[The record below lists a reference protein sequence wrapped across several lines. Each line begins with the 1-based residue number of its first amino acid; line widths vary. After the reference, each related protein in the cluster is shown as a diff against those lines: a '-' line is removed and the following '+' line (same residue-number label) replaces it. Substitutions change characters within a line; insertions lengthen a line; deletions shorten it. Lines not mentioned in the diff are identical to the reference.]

1 MKISKTHE
9 LRNRVIFT
17 VFVLIVYLLA
27 RTILLFG
34 VSADDGN
41 GADAQSIFQMM
52 LSGDRYRNTIM
63 ALGIIPYINAS
74 LLVQIISA
82 LKSAASRTK
91 VSKQKSDRWLMIAG
105 IIIAG
110 FMAVITACD
119 MDYST
124 DALPL
129 AALRTIAAA
138 EMFCGSMLATFLCM
152 KNEKHG
158 IGVSMPIILVNI
170 LTSLSATLAINHY
183 FRYAGLIVGSLAVIA
198 ITIFMENSIIKIP
211 MQRVSIHNI
220 HAEQNYL
227 AYKRTPM
234 GIMPV
239 MLAATAFVIPGYFIR
254 MLMFFFPDSAS
265 LVEIYENMQ
274 LTKPEGIVVYLV
286 IIFVLTIAFSM
297 IMLNPWET
305 ANQLQRNGDSIIGM
319 YPGRDTAH
327 FLAKTV
333 LKWSFVS
340 AILQAGCMA
349 VSLILAYTGV
359 IPAGLAMVPA
369 SIMIVVS
376 IACSLAQESAVY
388 CRYDAYKFFV

>member
-1 MKISKTHE
+1 
-9 LRNRVIFT
+9 
-17 VFVLIVYLLA
+17 
-27 RTILLFG
+27 
-34 VSADDGN
+34 
-41 GADAQSIFQMM
+41 
-52 LSGDRYRNTIM
+52 
-63 ALGIIPYINAS
+63 
-74 LLVQIISA
+74 
-82 LKSAASRTK
+82 
-91 VSKQKSDRWLMIAG
+91 MIAG

-170 LTSLSATLAINHY
+170 LTSLSAALAINHY

-198 ITIFMENSIIKIP
+198 VTIFMENSIIKIP

>member
-1 MKISKTHE
+1 
-9 LRNRVIFT
+9 
-17 VFVLIVYLLA
+17 
-27 RTILLFG
+27 
-34 VSADDGN
+34 
-41 GADAQSIFQMM
+41 
-52 LSGDRYRNTIM
+52 
-63 ALGIIPYINAS
+63 
-74 LLVQIISA
+74 
-82 LKSAASRTK
+82 
-91 VSKQKSDRWLMIAG
+91 
-105 IIIAG
+105 
-110 FMAVITACD
+110 
-119 MDYST
+119 
-124 DALPL
+124 
-129 AALRTIAAA
+129 
-138 EMFCGSMLATFLCM
+138 
-152 KNEKHG
+152 
-158 IGVSMPIILVNI
+158 
-170 LTSLSATLAINHY
+170 
-183 FRYAGLIVGSLAVIA
+183 
-198 ITIFMENSIIKIP
+198 
-211 MQRVSIHNI
+211 
-220 HAEQNYL
+220 
-227 AYKRTPM
+227 M

>member
-129 AALRTIAAA
+129 AALRAIAAA
-138 EMFCGSMLATFLCM
+138 EMFCGSMIATFLCM

-170 LTSLSATLAINHY
+170 LTSLSAALAINHY

-198 ITIFMENSIIKIP
+198 VTIFMENSIIKIP
-211 MQRVSIHNI
+211 M
-220 HAEQNYL
+220 
-227 AYKRTPM
+227 
-234 GIMPV
+234 
-239 MLAATAFVIPGYFIR
+239 
-254 MLMFFFPDSAS
+254 
-265 LVEIYENMQ
+265 
-274 LTKPEGIVVYLV
+274 
-286 IIFVLTIAFSM
+286 
-297 IMLNPWET
+297 
-305 ANQLQRNGDSIIGM
+305 
-319 YPGRDTAH
+319 
-327 FLAKTV
+327 
-333 LKWSFVS
+333 
-340 AILQAGCMA
+340 
-349 VSLILAYTGV
+349 
-359 IPAGLAMVPA
+359 
-369 SIMIVVS
+369 
-376 IACSLAQESAVY
+376 
-388 CRYDAYKFFV
+388 